1 MDIILKEIVAIIK
14 EETENINKKI
24 YGTTFLEILKEKIIN
39 RQDQIPL
46 KTLVIQNSNIDLEE
60 NINVQEKN
68 LFFKLSF
75 YQSPKS
81 LLKFTLDKN
90 FLLIVFKELIKID
103 ILNQNTQKY
112 INISLKPF
120 MGLTLSKGTVCN
132 LNFPKNSLI
141 MQLESDDFDFDIE
154 KKLDETILNI

>member
-1 MDIILKEIVAIIK
+1 MDIILKEIVSIIK

-24 YGTTFLEILKEKIIN
+24 YGTTFLEILKEKIIDKK
-39 RQDQIPL
+39 DQITL
-46 KTLVIQNSNIDLEE
+46 KNLQIDNSNINLVE
-60 NINVQEKN
+60 NIRVLEKD

-103 ILNQNTQKY
+103 ILNKNSQKF
-112 INISLKPF
+112 ININLKPF
-120 MGLTLSKGTVCN
+120 MGVTLPKGTVCN

-141 MQLESDDFDFDIE
+141 LQLETDDVYFDIE
-154 KKLDETILNI
+154 KKTDETI

>member
-24 YGTTFLEILKEKIIN
+24 YGTTFLEILKEKILN
-39 RQDQIPL
+39 RQDQISL
-46 KTLVIQNSNIDLEE
+46 KNLVIQNSNIDLEE
-60 NINVQEKN
+60 NINVLEKN
-68 LFFKLSF
+68 LFFKLSL
-75 YQSPKS
+75 YQTPKS
-81 LLKFTLDKN
+81 LLKFELKKN
-90 FLLIVFKELIKID
+90 FLLIIFKELVKID

-112 INISLKPF
+112 INVTLKPF
-120 MGLTLSKGTVCN
+120 MGVVLSKGTVCN

-154 KKLDETILNI
+154 KKIDETI

>member
-24 YGTTFLEILKEKIIN
+24 YGTTFLEILKEKIIDK
-39 RQDQIPL
+39 QDQITL
-46 KTLVIQNSNIDLEE
+46 KNLNMHNSNINLME
-60 NINVQEKN
+60 NISVPQRD

-75 YQSPKS
+75 YQTPKS
-81 LLKFTLDKN
+81 LLKHKLEKN

-103 ILNQNTQKY
+103 VLNKNSQKF
-112 INISLKPF
+112 INVSLKPF
-120 MGLTLSKGTVCN
+120 MGVTLSKGTVCN

-141 MQLESDDFDFDIE
+141 LQLETNDIDYDIE
-154 KKLDETILNI
+154 KKTD